1 MIARNHP
8 NPYPNRWLRLVG
20 ILAIAPILVVLIH
33 APQSRAQS
41 QAGAAAGP
49 AFDVAS
55 LKPSPPPPGDTY
67 NANLGSI
74 RNGEVALTNATLVDC
89 IKFAYG
95 LVSDEQMD
103 GPEWAKSKRV
113 RFDVLAKA
121 PPSTPRDQLLLMLR
135 TLLTERFHLAMHAE
149 RRAFPH
155 YALSIGKN
163 GPKLH
168 EVPSDPATSHMV
180 YRMGSLTHNQISMQI
195 LALLLSRQTGEM
207 VLDETGL
214 KGVYELKLEW
224 TPEPRPGIPEPPEN
238 GPSLF
243 TAVQEQLGLRL
254 EARKDAVEVMVID
267 HADQVPVEN

>member
-1 MIARNHP
+1 MKSKGSIT
-8 NPYPNRWLRLVG
+8 
-20 ILAIAPILVVLIH
+20 AIALALACMPLGY
-33 APQSRAQS
+33 AQS
-41 QAGAAAGP
+41 QP

-55 LKPSPPPPGDTY
+55 LKPSPPPRGDTY

-89 IKFAYG
+89 VKFAYG

-103 GPEWAKSKRV
+103 GPEWVKSKSV

-121 PPSTPRDQLLLMLR
+121 PPTTPRDQLLLMLR
-135 TLLTERFHLAMHAE
+135 SLLNERFHLAMHTE
-149 RRAFPH
+149 RHNFAH
-155 YALSIGKN
+155 YALVVAKN

-168 EVPSDPATSHMV
+168 EVTRDPAAGGMT
-180 YRMGSLTHNQISMQI
+180 YRIGSITHKQCAMQT
-195 LALLLSRQTGEM
+195 LALLLSRQMGEL

-224 TPEPRPGIPEPPEN
+224 TPEVSRNVPEPPEH
-238 GPSLF
+238 GPSIF
-243 TAVQEQLGLRL
+243 TAIQEQLGLKL
-254 EARKDAVEVMVID
+254 EARKDAVEVLVID